1 LQWLCLLG
9 CTEEATGAEA
19 SLLLLALSVA
29 EERRT
34 RGLSSCTLAP
44 KQRATG
50 TSAAAEEAGLLLL
63 LSLATTKQ
71 TACTCLWI
79 LGPSKT
85 SECAS
90 ACTSASRSPAKQ
102 ALLAL
107 LLISTEKR
115 TCSSLLSI
123 TPEKPTTCGL
133 LLRLLSVLTE
143 KGSARGASCTA
154 TKEAGARRLLLLGG
168 RAETAK

>member
-1 LQWLCLLG
+1 
-9 CTEEATGAEA
+9 
-19 SLLLLALSVA
+19 
-29 EERRT
+29 
-34 RGLSSCTLAP
+34 LAP

-79 LGPSKT
+79 LAPSKT